1 MVRRMRDVR
10 YREQQWRDRFA
21 PHVAP
26 INELVDELGTRDEAG
41 HPPYVAP
48 MYKGV
53 RARALA
59 ILRDPG
65 PKAGGENG
73 SGFLSV
79 ENDDQSAQRQ
89 DEFFRGAGID
99 PAEVVPWN
107 AYPWYINSKPT
118 REQLLQGTEPL
129 RRLIALLPH
138 LRVVILEG
146 IDAKAAWDLFV
157 ARHGA
162 WVRSRGIEAVSTYH
176 PSRQALQHP
185 DPAERDRR
193 EEHIRSTLRR
203 AARVIDEHDS
213 GPGVEKSSPSAPEG
227 LRVIDVDVIGRP
239 AAASTPSELP
249 WRAAVTAAIGRRDVP
264 DGVRFAIEVEY
275 RLPSSR
281 KRNDRW
287 DLDGLLTPTFEA
299 LGGAIG
305 WRRGQGRPQAD
316 DERIDRIVA
325 SKRPATGDE
334 EPGARLRIVPLAS
347 PRHES

>member
-1 MVRRMRDVR
+1 MVKGDDVVRRMRDVR
-10 YREQQWRDRFA
+10 YREQQWRDRYA

-53 RARALA
+53 CARALA

-118 REQLLQGTEPL
+118 REQLQQGTEPL

-157 ARHGA
+157 ARHGT
-162 WVRSRGIEAVSTYH
+162 WVRSREIEAVSTYH

-213 GPGVEKSSPSAPEG
+213 G
-227 LRVIDVDVIGRP
+227 
-239 AAASTPSELP
+239 LP
-249 WRAAVTAAIGRRDVP
+249 WRAAGRGAGSATGQARSLMTVVIPAGSADARRGDRQPRLSAAGDARRDVP
-264 DGVRFAIEVEY
+264 AGTPVSRSRPNRRVRRSVT
-275 RLPSSR
+275 R
-281 KRNDRW
+281 
-287 DLDGLLTPTFEA
+287 
-299 LGGAIG
+299 
-305 WRRGQGRPQAD
+305 
-316 DERIDRIVA
+316 A
-325 SKRPATGDE
+325 S
-334 EPGARLRIVPLAS
+334 
-347 PRHES
+347 